1 MRKMLACVS
10 LAALLASGC
19 DFVKVSGGGGE
30 SSGQV
35 VQVDPKAVTPADLKA
50 AVSDPR
56 VKKFYEG
63 RGWQAVW
70 TGERAEQLTGAFEDA
85 ARHAIDAKSYA
96 EQSTKGA
103 SAAEREAGLTLAAIE
118 YGQALATG
126 AVDPRKLF
134 EVYTVPMSKADV
146 VGGLG
151 KAVEQGGVRQW
162 LASLA
167 PQDAEYKALSD
178 AYLAYRQKAGQ
189 ERRAAVAPGEQIRP
203 GKKDPRVAQIRDG
216 LRANGYLAAAP
227 AAPPAGDAK
236 AKEGKAKAAAPA
248 AAGDVY
254 GAEMVAAVK
263 KVQADYGIEAD
274 GVIGNSTIEAL
285 NTGAR
290 DRARILAVNLERRRW
305 LDRAPP
311 ATRIDVNTAAAELH
325 YYKDGAEKDRRRVV
339 VGQPDW
345 ETPEL
350 GSPIARLVANP
361 PWTVPESIA
370 KEEILPKAR
379 PMAKENRHE
388 ERRWFS
394 SGSEIGAG
402 LVKFDMINDSDL
414 PSRTPSRRFPSTQ
427 RHASPGLAV
436 ENAVEFARFS
446 PGRRQARGFARRGD
460 EEETP
465 VELRQIRYDCSTQSY
480 VDAAGSSFGRPLCWD
495 DMLPPPSPAPFR
507 RGSRPRSRYRAVV
520 LPIEMGGTD
529 CCGGD
534 RVVLHASCRMSF

>member
-10 LAALLASGC
+10 LAALLAGGC
-19 DFVKVSGGGGE
+19 DFVSSSGGGG

-56 VKKFYEG
+56 VKKFYEA

-70 TGERAEQLTGAFEDA
+70 TGERAEELTAAFEDA

-96 EQSTKGA
+96 EKATKGA

-151 KAVEQGGVRQW
+151 TAVEQGGVRQW
-162 LASLA
+162 LAGLA

-189 ERRAAVAPGEQIRP
+189 ERKAVIAPGEQIKP
-203 GKKDPRVAQIRDG
+203 GKKDPRVAQIREG
-216 LRANGYLAAAP
+216 LRANGYLAAEPAP
-227 AAPPAGDAK
+227 AAQPDAK
-236 AKEGKAKAAAPA
+236 AKDGKAKAAPA

-254 GAEMVAAVK
+254 GPDMVAAVR

-305 LDRAPP
+305 LDRSPP

-325 YYKDGAEKDRRRVV
+325 YFKDGAEKDRRRVV

-350 GSPIARLVANP
+350 GSPITRLVANP
-361 PWTVPESIA
+361 PWTVPDSIA
-370 KEEILPKAR
+370 EEEILPKGAAY
-379 PMAKENRHE
+379 MAKENIVMKNGRLVQE
-388 ERRWFS
+388 PGPKS
-394 SGSEIGAG
+394 ALG
-402 LVKFDMINDSDL
+402 LVKLDMDNKHQIYLHD
-414 PSRTPSRRFPSTQ
+414 TPAKALFASTQ
-427 RHASPGLAV
+427 RHASHGCTRV
-436 ENAVEFARFS
+436 ENAVEFARLLAQDDGKLDAFDK
-446 PGRRQARGFARRGD
+446 AMATK
-460 EEETP
+460 EETP
-465 VELRQIRYDCSTQSY
+465 VELSKQIPVRLLYHSAYLD
-480 VDAAGSSFGRPLCWD
+480 GGRVVFRTDPYAWD
-495 DMLPPPSPAPFR
+495 DKVAAAL
-507 RGSRPRSRYRAVV
+507 GLGGQVRPRVKV
-520 LPIEMGGTD
+520 KVDDIGP
-529 CCGGD
+529 
-534 RVVLHASCRMSF
+534 

>member
-1 MRKMLACVS
+1 MRKILACVS
-10 LAALLASGC
+10 LAALLAGGC
-19 DFVKVSGGGGE
+19 DFVSTSGGGG

-56 VKKFYEG
+56 VKKFYEA

-70 TGERAEQLTGAFEDA
+70 TGERAQELTAAFEDA

-96 EQSTKGA
+96 EKATKGA
-103 SAAEREAGLTLAAIE
+103 TPAEREAGLTLAAIE

-134 EVYTVPMSKADV
+134 EVYTVPMSKGDV
-146 VGGLG
+146 TEGLG
-151 KAVEQGGVRQW
+151 KAVEQGGIRPW

-167 PQDAEYKALSD
+167 PQDAEYKALSE

-189 ERRAAVAPGEQIRP
+189 ERKAVIAPGEQIMP
-203 GKKDPRVAQIRDG
+203 GKADPRVAQIREG
-216 LRANGYLAAAP
+216 LQANGYLAASP
-227 AAPPAGDAK
+227 AAPTAADSK
-236 AKEGKAKAAAPA
+236 AKGKAAAPA
-248 AAGDVY
+248 AAGVLY
-254 GAEMVAAVK
+254 GADMVAAVK

-325 YYKDGAEKDRRRVV
+325 YFRDGAEKDRRKVV

-361 PWTVPESIA
+361 PWTIPESIA
-370 KEEILPKAR
+370 EEEILPKGAAY
-379 PMAKENRHE
+379 MAKENIVTKNGRLVQE
-388 ERRWFS
+388 PGPKS
-394 SGSEIGAG
+394 ALG
-402 LVKFDMINDSDL
+402 LVKFDMVNEEQIYLHD
-414 PSRTPSRRFPSTQ
+414 TPAKALFSSTL
-427 RHASPGLAV
+427 RHASHGCSRV
-436 ENAVEFARFS
+436 ENAVEFARLL
-446 PGRRQARGFARRGD
+446 ARDDGKLEAFDKAMATK
-460 EEETP
+460 EETP
-465 VELRQIRYDCSTQSY
+465 VELSNQIPVRLLYHSAYLD
-480 VDAAGSSFGRPLCWD
+480 GGRIVFRTDPYAWD
-495 DMLPPPSPAPFR
+495 DKVAAALGLGGPV
-507 RGSRPRSRYRAVV
+507 RPRVKV
-520 LPIEMGGTD
+520 KVEDVGP
-529 CCGGD
+529 
-534 RVVLHASCRMSF
+534 

>member
-1 MRKMLACVS
+1 MRKILACVS
-10 LAALLASGC
+10 LAALLAGGC
-19 DFVKVSGGGGE
+19 DFVKTSGGGGSA

-56 VKKFYEG
+56 VKKFYEA

-70 TGERAEQLTGAFEDA
+70 TGERAQELTAAFEDA

-96 EQSTKGA
+96 EHSTQGGT
-103 SAAEREAGLTLAAIE
+103 AAEREAGLTLAAIE

-151 KAVEQGGVRQW
+151 KAVEQGGVRPW

-189 ERRAAVAPGEQIRP
+189 ERPAAVAPGEQIKP
-203 GKKDPRVAQIRDG
+203 GKKDPRVAQIREG
-216 LRANGYLAAAP
+216 LRANGYLAATP
-227 AAPPAGDAK
+227 APPAAGDAQAK
-236 AKEGKAKAAAPA
+236 AAKAKAAAPTA

-254 GAEMVAAVK
+254 GADMVAAVK

-325 YYKDGAEKDRRRVV
+325 YFKDGAEKDRRRVV

-370 KEEILPKAR
+370 KEEILPKGAAY
-379 PMAKENRHE
+379 MAKENIVTKNGRLVQQPGPK
-388 ERRWFS
+388 S
-394 SGSEIGAG
+394 ALG
-402 LVKFDMINDSDL
+402 LVKFDMINDEQIYLHD
-414 PSRTPSRRFPSTQ
+414 TPSKALFASTQ
-427 RHASPGLAV
+427 RHASHGCSRV
-436 ENAVEFARFS
+436 ENAVEFARLLAQDDGKLEAFDK
-446 PGRRQARGFARRGD
+446 AMATK
-460 EEETP
+460 EETP
-465 VELRQIRYDCSTQSY
+465 VELSTKIPVRLLYHSAY
-480 VDAAGSSFGRPLCWD
+480 VDGGRVVFRTDPYAWD
-495 DMLPPPSPAPFR
+495 DKVAAALGLGGPV
-507 RGSRPRSRYRAVV
+507 RPRVKV
-520 LPIEMGGTD
+520 KVDDVGP
-529 CCGGD
+529 
-534 RVVLHASCRMSF
+534 

>member
-1 MRKMLACVS
+1 MRKILASVS
-10 LAALLASGC
+10 LAALLAGGC
-19 DFVKVSGGGGE
+19 DFVNVGGGGAGG

-35 VQVDPKAVTPADLKA
+35 VQVDPKAVTPADLQA

-56 VKKFYEG
+56 VKKFYEA

-70 TGERAEQLTGAFEDA
+70 TGERAQELTAAFEDA

-96 EQSTKGA
+96 ENATRGS

-118 YGQALATG
+118 YAQALATG

-146 VGGLG
+146 IGGLG
-151 KAVEQGGVRQW
+151 KAAEQGGVREW

-167 PQDAEYKALSD
+167 PQDAEYKALSE
-178 AYLAYRQKAGQ
+178 AYLAYRQKAAQ
-189 ERRAAVAPGEQIRP
+189 ERKAAIPAGEQIKP
-203 GKKDPRVAQIRDG
+203 GKKDPRVAQIREG
-216 LRANGYLAAAP
+216 LRANGYLAAEP
-227 AAPPAGDAK
+227 AAAPAGDAQ
-236 AKEGKAKAAAPA
+236 AKGGKAKAASAAPG
-248 AAGDVY
+248 GDVY
-254 GAEMVAAVK
+254 SADIVAAVK
-263 KVQADYGIEAD
+263 KVQTDYGIEAD

-325 YYKDGAEKDRRRVV
+325 YSKDGAEKDRRRVV

-370 KEEILPKAR
+370 KEELLPKGPAYL
-379 PMAKENRHE
+379 AKENIVMKNGKLVQE
-388 ERRWFS
+388 PGPKS
-394 SGSEIGAG
+394 ALG
-402 LVKFDMINDSDL
+402 LVKFDMINNEQIYLHD
-414 PSRTPSRRFPSTQ
+414 TPAKALFASSQ
-427 RHASPGLAV
+427 RHASHGCSRV
-436 ENAVEFARFS
+436 ENAVEFARLIAQDD
-446 PGRRQARGFARRGD
+446 GKL
-460 EEETP
+460 EEFDKAMATKKETP
-465 VELRQIRYDCSTQSY
+465 VELSRQIPVRLLYHSAY
-480 VDAAGSSFGRPLCWD
+480 VDGGRVVFRTDPYAWD
-495 DMLPPPSPAPFR
+495 DKVAAALGLP
-507 RGSRPRSRYRAVV
+507 GQIRPRVKTHVADIG
-520 LPIEMGGTD
+520 P
-529 CCGGD
+529 
-534 RVVLHASCRMSF
+534 

>member
-1 MRKMLACVS
+1 MRKILACVS
-10 LAALLASGC
+10 LAALLAGGC
-19 DFVKVSGGGGE
+19 DFVKTSGGGGGA

-35 VQVDPKAVTPADLKA
+35 VQVDPKAVTAADLQA

-56 VKKFYEG
+56 VKKFYEA
-63 RGWQAVW
+63 RNWQPVW
-70 TGERAEQLTGAFEDA
+70 TGERAQELNAAFDDA
-85 ARHAIDAKSYA
+85 ARHAIDAKSYVDHA
-96 EQSTKGA
+96 TKGA

-126 AVDPRKLF
+126 AIDPRKLF

-151 KAVEQGGVRQW
+151 KAVEQGGVRPW

-189 ERRAAVAPGEQIRP
+189 EHKTMIAAGEQIKP
-203 GKKDPRVAQIRDG
+203 GKRDPRVAQIREG

-236 AKEGKAKAAAPA
+236 AGGKAKAAPA
-248 AAGDVY
+248 AGGDVY
-254 GAEMVAAVK
+254 GTDMVAAVK

-325 YYKDGAEKDRRRVV
+325 YFKDGAEKDRRRVV

-361 PWTVPESIA
+361 PWTIPDSIA
-370 KEEILPKAR
+370 EKEIRPKGAAY
-379 PMAKENRHE
+379 MAKENIVTKNGRLVQE
-388 ERRWFS
+388 
-394 SGSEIGAG
+394 SGPKSALG
-402 LVKFDMINDSDL
+402 LVKFDMINNQQIYLHD
-414 PSRTPSRRFPSTQ
+414 TPAKALFASTQ
-427 RHASPGLAV
+427 RHASHGCSRV
-436 ENAVEFARFS
+436 ENAVEFARLLAQDDGKLEAFDK
-446 PGRRQARGFARRGD
+446 AMATK
-460 EEETP
+460 EETP
-465 VELRQIRYDCSTQSY
+465 VELSNKIPVRLLYHSAY
-480 VDAAGSSFGRPLCWD
+480 VDGGRVVFRTDPYAWD
-495 DMLPPPSPAPFR
+495 DKVAAALGLGGPV
-507 RGSRPRSRYRAVV
+507 RPRVKVAVDDV
-520 LPIEMGGTD
+520 GP
-529 CCGGD
+529 
-534 RVVLHASCRMSF
+534 

>member
-1 MRKMLACVS
+1 MRKILACVS
-10 LAALLASGC
+10 LAALLAGGC
-19 DFVKVSGGGGE
+19 DFVKTSGGGGGG

-56 VKKFYEG
+56 VKKFYEA

-70 TGERAEQLTGAFEDA
+70 TGERAQELTAAFDDA

-96 EQSTKGA
+96 EQATKGA

-134 EVYTVPMSKADV
+134 EVYTVPMSRGDV
-146 VGGLG
+146 TGGLG
-151 KAVEQGGVRQW
+151 KAVEQGGVREW

-167 PQDAEYKALSD
+167 PQDAEYKALSE

-189 ERRAAVAPGEQIRP
+189 ERKALIAAGEQIKP
-203 GKKDPRVAQIRDG
+203 GKKDPRVAQIREG

-227 AAPPAGDAK
+227 AAPPSGDPK
-236 AKEGKAKAAAPA
+236 SKGEKAKAAAPA

-254 GAEMVAAVK
+254 GADMVAAVK

-325 YYKDGAEKDRRRVV
+325 YYKDGTEKDRRRVV

-370 KEEILPKAR
+370 KEEILPKGAAY
-379 PMAKENRHE
+379 MAKENIVMKNGRLVQQPGPK
-388 ERRWFS
+388 S
-394 SGSEIGAG
+394 ALG
-402 LVKFDMINDSDL
+402 LVKFDMINDEQIYLHD
-414 PSRTPSRRFPSTQ
+414 TPSKALFASTQ
-427 RHASPGLAV
+427 RHASHGCSRV
-436 ENAVEFARFS
+436 ENAVEFARLLAQDDGKLEAFDK
-446 PGRRQARGFARRGD
+446 AMATK
-460 EEETP
+460 EETP
-465 VELRQIRYDCSTQSY
+465 VELSNKIPVRLLYHSAYLD
-480 VDAAGSSFGRPLCWD
+480 GGRVVFRTDPYAWD
-495 DMLPPPSPAPFR
+495 DKVAAAL
-507 RGSRPRSRYRAVV
+507 GLGGQVRPRVKV
-520 LPIEMGGTD
+520 KIDDVGP
-529 CCGGD
+529 
-534 RVVLHASCRMSF
+534 

>member
-1 MRKMLACVS
+1 MRKIMMCVS
-10 LAALLASGC
+10 LAALLAGGC
-19 DFVKVSGGGGE
+19 DFVSTSGGGGGG

-56 VKKFYEG
+56 VRKFYEA

-70 TGERAEQLTGAFEDA
+70 TGERAQELTAAFDDA
-85 ARHAIDAKSYA
+85 ARHAIDAKAYA
-96 EQSTKGA
+96 ENATKGA
-103 SAAEREAGLTLAAIE
+103 SAAEREAGLTLAAID

-134 EVYTVPMSKADV
+134 EVYTVPMSKGDV
-146 VGGLG
+146 TGGLG
-151 KAVEQGGVRQW
+151 QAVEQGGVRQW

-189 ERRAAVAPGEQIRP
+189 ERKAVIASGEQLRP
-203 GKKDPRVAQIRDG
+203 GKKDPRVAQIRES
-216 LRANGYLAAAP
+216 LRANGYLAAEP
-227 AAPPAGDAK
+227 AAEPK

-248 AAGDVY
+248 GGDVY
-254 GAEMVAAVK
+254 GADLVAAVK

-274 GVIGNSTIEAL
+274 GVIGNSTVEAL
-285 NTGAR
+285 NTGAA

-350 GSPIARLVANP
+350 GSPITRLVANP

-370 KEEILPKAR
+370 KEEILPKGAAY
-379 PMAKENRHE
+379 MAKENIVTKNGRLVQQPGPK
-388 ERRWFS
+388 S
-394 SGSEIGAG
+394 ALG
-402 LVKFDMINDSDL
+402 LVKFDMANDEQIYLHD
-414 PSRTPSRRFPSTQ
+414 TPAKALFASTR
-427 RHASPGLAV
+427 RHASHGCSRV
-436 ENAVEFARFS
+436 ENAVQFARLLAQDDGKLEAFDK
-446 PGRRQARGFARRGD
+446 AMATK
-460 EEETP
+460 EETP
-465 VELRQIRYDCSTQSY
+465 VELATAIPVRLLYHSAYLDGGRIVFRTDPYAWDDKVAAALGLPGQIRPRVKTKI
-480 VDAAGSSFGRPLCWD
+480 D
-495 DMLPPPSPAPFR
+495 DIGP
-507 RGSRPRSRYRAVV
+507 
-520 LPIEMGGTD
+520 
-529 CCGGD
+529 
-534 RVVLHASCRMSF
+534 

>member
-1 MRKMLACVS
+1 MRKILACVS
-10 LAALLASGC
+10 LAALLAGGC
-19 DFVKVSGGGGE
+19 DFVSTSGGGGG
-30 SSGQV
+30 SSGPV

-56 VKKFYEG
+56 VKKFYEA

-70 TGERAEQLTGAFEDA
+70 TGERAQELTAAFEDA

-96 EQSTKGA
+96 ENATKGA
-103 SAAEREAGLTLAAIE
+103 SAAEREAGLTLAAID
-118 YGQALATG
+118 YAQALATG

-134 EVYTVPMSKADV
+134 EVYTVPMSKVDMT
-146 VGGLG
+146 GGLG

-189 ERRAAVAPGEQIRP
+189 EQRAAVAAGEQIKP
-203 GKKDPRVAQIRDG
+203 GKKDPRVAQIREG
-216 LRANGYLAAAP
+216 LRANGYLAAAEP
-227 AAPPAGDAK
+227 AAPAAGDPK
-236 AKEGKAKAAAPA
+236 AKEGKARTAAPAA

-254 GAEMVAAVK
+254 GADMVAAVK
-263 KVQADYGIEAD
+263 KAQADYGIAAD

-325 YYKDGAEKDRRRVV
+325 YFKDGAEKDRRRVV

-370 KEEILPKAR
+370 EEEILPKGAAY
-379 PMAKENRHE
+379 MAKENISMKNGRLVQAPGPK
-388 ERRWFS
+388 S
-394 SGSEIGAG
+394 ALG
-402 LVKFDMINDSDL
+402 LVKFDMIND
-414 PSRTPSRRFPSTQ
+414 
-427 RHASPGLAV
+427 
-436 ENAVEFARFS
+436 
-446 PGRRQARGFARRGD
+446 QA
-460 EEETP
+460 
-465 VELRQIRYDCSTQSY
+465 IY
-480 VDAAGSSFGRPLCWD
+480 
-495 DMLPPPSPAPFR
+495 
-507 RGSRPRSRYRAVV
+507 
-520 LPIEMGGTD
+520 
-529 CCGGD
+529 
-534 RVVLHASCRMSF
+534 LHDT

>member
-1 MRKMLACVS
+1 MRKILACVS
-10 LAALLASGC
+10 LAALLAGGC
-19 DFVKVSGGGGE
+19 DFVKVGGGGGGG

-35 VQVDPKAVTPADLKA
+35 VQVDPKAVTAADLQA
-50 AVSDPR
+50 AVTDPR
-56 VKKFYEG
+56 VKKFYEA

-70 TGERAEQLTGAFEDA
+70 TGERAQELTAAFEDA

-96 EQSTKGA
+96 ENATRGS

-146 VGGLG
+146 IGGLG
-151 KAVEQGGVRQW
+151 QAAEQGGVREW

-167 PQDAEYKALSD
+167 PQDAEYKALSE
-178 AYLAYRQKAGQ
+178 AYLAYRQKAAQ
-189 ERRAAVAPGEQIRP
+189 ERKAAIAAGEQIKP
-203 GKKDPRVAQIRDG
+203 GKRDPRVAQIREG
-216 LRANGYLAAAP
+216 LSTNGYLAAEP
-227 AAPPAGDAK
+227 AAAAAADAEAKDGK
-236 AKEGKAKAAAPA
+236 AKAKAAAPA
-248 AAGDVY
+248 ATGDVY
-254 GAEMVAAVK
+254 TADMVAAVK

-285 NTGAR
+285 NTGAK

-370 KEEILPKAR
+370 KEELLPKGPAYL
-379 PMAKENRHE
+379 AKENIVMKNGRLVQE
-388 ERRWFS
+388 PGPKS
-394 SGSEIGAG
+394 ALG
-402 LVKFDMINDSDL
+402 LVKFDMINNEAIYLHD
-414 PSRTPSRRFPSTQ
+414 TPAKALFASSQ
-427 RHASPGLAV
+427 RHASHGCSRV
-436 ENAVEFARFS
+436 ENAVEFARLIAQDDGKLEAFDK
-446 PGRRQARGFARRGD
+446 AMATKK
-460 EEETP
+460 ETP
-465 VELRQIRYDCSTQSY
+465 VELSKQIPVRLLYHSAYVDGGRVVFRTDPYAWDDKVAAALGLPGQIR
-480 VDAAGSSFGRPLCWD
+480 
-495 DMLPPPSPAPFR
+495 
-507 RGSRPRSRYRAVV
+507 PRVKTHV
-520 LPIEMGGTD
+520 EDIGP
-529 CCGGD
+529 
-534 RVVLHASCRMSF
+534 